1 MDMELWWN
9 DNDSGKPKYL
19 KKNLSHCHSVHHKSH
34 MDWPGIE
41 PSLHSE
47 KAVTNCRN
55 DAAGRRGDE
64 KKQ

>member
-1 MDMELWWN
+1 MDMEHWWN
-9 DNDSGKPKYL
+9 DNYGWKPKYL

-41 PSLHSE
+41 PGLRGE

-55 DAAGRRGDE
+55 DAVG
-64 KKQ
+64 